1 MLFNLRGLQ
10 ELFSFLKKLYSKIF
24 SHFLILAIFG
34 EFGVIFLRPARN
46 KSVEMLFHLWG
57 LQMFLLQ
64 EIVFQN
70 L

>member
-34 EFGVIFLRPARN
+34 VFGVIFLRLARN
-46 KSVEMLFHLWG
+46 KSVMLFHLWG

-64 EIVFQN
+64 QIVFKN